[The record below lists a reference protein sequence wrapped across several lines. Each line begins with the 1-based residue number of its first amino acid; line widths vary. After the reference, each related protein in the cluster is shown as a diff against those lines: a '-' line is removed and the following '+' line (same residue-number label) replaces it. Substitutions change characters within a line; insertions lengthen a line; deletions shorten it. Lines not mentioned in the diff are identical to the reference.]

1 MVSKERLDVLD
12 LLIDVIREHERRM
25 DELVTQ
31 LEKVVQ
37 TSYKLGFED
46 GLRSN
51 SFELT
56 LKYEDQVI

>member
-56 LKYEDQVI
+56 LKYEDQAI